1 MPAQHPAHHTKQ
13 ISMLCIAAGIHIL
26 WIKLMKQ
33 AAAAELAVQAHPV
46 SLHHVAQAHFAY
58 FADVRGMC

>member
-1 MPAQHPAHHTKQ
+1 
-13 ISMLCIAAGIHIL
+13 MLCIAAGIHIL
-26 WIKLMKQ
+26 WSKLMKQ
-33 AAAAELAVQAHPV
+33 AAAAELAVQAYPV